1 MHGYHPSWAV
11 TASPVC
17 LRLHLPAPLNRSP
30 STARPFSTARLE
42 PLGLDRRYNRY
53 WRLPGAEQQEQQPA
67 AEQQQQQGEEGGEGG
82 AAAEAAPGP
91 ATPALPPPVGD
102 RLLIESQEDGSLSVI
117 TTKAA
122 LAALMAALERKGA
135 RESGLYASLI
145 RHRAQLEAGMPA
157 GPLALPA
164 PEGDAAAQ
172 QAQQAEQAQRQALL
186 GLPLSAP
193 ALQPSKLPGRASKK
207 AKEAAAAEGAV
218 EEAAAADLAP
228 LREGDSLAITRI
240 KTVRWAGVGCA
251 AAWRV
256 ARGFAFLQLV
266 WLLWLGWEV
275 PAGRQHCTR
284 DRPPLLSFVFEL
296 MLSCTVHVLC
306 QAVPQAVQRYQ
317 TSPPLPVPMRCR
329 RTCCAC
335 SAACRPPL
343 SRKALMALPGWRLCG
358 KLTPL
363 SYCAACWERWVGWG
377 RPGGCGHT

>member
-1 MHGYHPSWAV
+1 M
-11 TASPVC
+11 
-17 LRLHLPAPLNRSP
+17 
-30 STARPFSTARLE
+30 
-42 PLGLDRRYNRY
+42 DRRYNRY
-53 WRLPGAEQQEQQPA
+53 WRLPGTEQQEQQPA
-67 AEQQQQQGEEGGEGG
+67 AEQQQQQQGEEGGEGG

-102 RLLIESQEDGSLSVI
+102 RLLVESQEDGSLSVI

-186 GLPLSAP
+186 GLPLAAP

-240 KTVRWAGVGCA
+240 KTVRWAGAWWLCGCVGGCSCLCLPA
-251 AAWRV
+251 IGLACV
-256 ARGFAFLQLV
+256 S
-266 WLLWLGWEV
+266 WLGD
-275 PAGRQHCTR
+275 AGWAPTLHRDRRVVQHCTC
-284 DRPPLLSFVFEL
+284 DL
-296 MLSCTVHVLC
+296 
-306 QAVPQAVQRYQ
+306 
-317 TSPPLPVPMRCR
+317 
-329 RTCCAC
+329 
-335 SAACRPPL
+335 
-343 SRKALMALPGWRLCG
+343 
-358 KLTPL
+358 
-363 SYCAACWERWVGWG
+363 
-377 RPGGCGHT
+377 